1 MHVGYNNISED
12 ELKQIVNA
20 ADIDK
25 DGNINYN
32 EFIAATL
39 NTRMAIT
46 EESVRQVFEKL
57 DTDNS
62 GYLDPSELKEAIKD
76 YQGDFKSDI

>member
-1 MHVGYNNISED
+1 MWYYLKKSVGYNNISED

-46 EESVRQVFEKL
+46 EESVRDVFEKL

-76 YQGDFKSDI
+76 Y

>member
-1 MHVGYNNISED
+1 MSED
-12 ELKQIVNA
+12 ELKAIVNA
-20 ADIDK
+20 ADINK

-39 NTRMAIT
+39 NSRMAIT

-57 DTDNS
+57 DKDNS
-62 GYLDPSELKEAIKD
+62 GYLDAEELREAIKD
-76 YQGDFKSDI
+76 Y